1 MVVVD
6 MLLELGFSF
15 TILGADLARVTSVLF
30 DPDILSTLW
39 SAPFQMLLG
48 VPGPL
53 ELLVA
58 LRTLL
63 VLGCVQQRIL
73 LALLSQHFAEFP
85 ARVRL
90 IGFF

>member
-6 MLLELGFSF
+6 MLLELVLCFV
-15 TILGADLARVTSVLF
+15 ILGADLARVTSVLF
-30 DPDILSTLW
+30 DPDPLGTIA
-39 SAPFQMLLG
+39 SAVFQVQLG
-48 VPGPL
+48 VPRPL

-58 LRTLL
+58 LWTLL

-73 LALLSQHFAEFP
+73 LALLSQHFTEFP
-85 ARVRL
+85 GRVRV

>member
-6 MLLELGFSF
+6 MLLKLRLSF
-15 TILGADLARVTSVLF
+15 AILSADLARVTSVLF
-30 DPDILSTLW
+30 DSDILSTFG
-39 SAPFQMLLG
+39 SAPFQMPLS
-48 VPGPL
+48 VPRPL

-58 LRTLL
+58 LRALL
-63 VLGCVQQRIL
+63 VLGCIQLRIL

-85 ARVRL
+85 GRVRV